1 MRAML
6 DPGMI
11 AAKIHGAAFGA
22 QGVCA
27 PFGRITP
34 SSQDCLITLGSCR
47 LLQDY
52 SNASPFPI
60 MGLLPADGPRPGRRG
75 PALT

>member
-6 DPGMI
+6 DLRMN
-11 AAKIHGAAFGA
+11 AAKIHGATFGA

-34 SSQDCLITLGSCR
+34 SWQGCLITLGSCR
-47 LLQDY
+47 LLQDH

-60 MGLLPADGPRPGRRG
+60 RGLLPADVPCPVRRD